1 MLSRHL
7 LLFLCSLAYQLLLSS
22 SFSSSSHSRR
32 LHATGFH
39 AAAAAAASSS
49 EDDKA
54 YDLVVIGGGI
64 GGMATAITVAKQ
76 QQQQSHT
83 KKILLIES
91 EPSVGGRVR
100 SDVTD
105 DGYILDRGFAV
116 FIEAYPQSQEMLD
129 YDALR
134 LNQFLPG
141 ARVKLPNREKLAA
154 VSDPLRRRRDIMKA
168 ITSPVGSFR
177 DKANLLPLFFTVIT
191 KDIQTL
197 FDENNEE
204 IDTLTCLRDK
214 YNFSEE
220 FISSF
225 FAPFLEGIYLTPL
238 SKQSSKMFYF
248 VMKMFTVGSA
258 SLPMGGMQSVSDQLG
273 QRCLDLGVDMK
284 LNSRVL
290 SIQQQSQ
297 QQQQQQSTSATA
309 KESMFS
315 VVVEGRGQDEQQH
328 LNAKSVVVATDFNV
342 ARKLLQDIPGLE
354 SLKSLPKLSQRSV
367 GCIYYAFPSP
377 APLEEPILILNGEG
391 YERRNTK
398 EFPVNNICF
407 PSIVQKSYAPNG
419 YELCCVSLLE
429 GAITGHDGNQGA
441 LDMAV
446 RKQLSVWFPAS
457 AGDIID
463 ESKWVTKGF
472 YLISNAQPA
481 QFDEEGCANVH
492 GGRDC
497 STFQGLT
504 MPDGLFVAG
513 DHMAT
518 ATFNGALE
526 SGVNAGDA
534 VNSCFFVSE
543 NYSLTLLRCNNS
555 WV

>member
-1 MLSRHL
+1 MMLFRHL
-7 LLFLCSLAYQLLLSS
+7 LLFFCSLAYQLMLSS
-22 SFSSSSHSRR
+22 SFSASSHCRR
-32 LHATGFH
+32 YHAGKATTTCFN
-39 AAAAAAASSS
+39 AASAVASS
-49 EDDKA
+49 KGDDKA
-54 YDLVVIGGGI
+54 YYDLVVIGGGM

-76 QQQQSHT
+76 SHV

-91 EPSVGGRVR
+91 ESSVGGRVR

-105 DGYILDRGFAV
+105 DGFILDRGFAV

-141 ARVKLPNREKLAA
+141 ARVKLPKSDKLAA
-154 VSDPLRRRRDIMKA
+154 VSDPLRRRRDIIKA
-168 ITSPVGSFR
+168 ITSPVGSLR

-197 FDENNEE
+197 FDENNTE

-248 VMKMFTVGSA
+248 VMKMFTIGSA

-273 QRCLDLGVDMK
+273 QNALDLGIEIQ

-297 QQQQQQSTSATA
+297 QQSGSS
-309 KESMFS
+309 KEKVFS
-315 VVVEGRGQDEQQH
+315 VVVGGREQDGQQCIH
-328 LNAKSVVVATDFNV
+328 SKSVVVATDYIV
-342 ARKLLQDIPGLE
+342 ARNLLQDITGLE
-354 SLKSLPKLSQRSV
+354 NLKSLPKLSQRSV
-367 GCIYYAFPSP
+367 GCIYYAFSSP

-398 EFPVNNICF
+398 DFPVNNICF

-429 GAITGHDGNQGA
+429 GAIAEHEGNQGA

-446 RKQLSVWFPAS
+446 RKQLSMWFPAF

-481 QFDEEGCANVH
+481 QFDEEGCANVQ

-497 STFQGLT
+497 STFQGLM

-526 SGVNAGDA
+526 SGVNAGNA
-534 VNSCFFVSE
+534 VNNFLSK
-543 NYSLTLLRCNNS
+543 
-555 WV
+555 

>member
-1 MLSRHL
+1 MAMMLSRRRL
-7 LLFLCSLAYQLLLSS
+7 LILYSLAYQLLLPSS
-22 SFSSSSHSRR
+22 AFTASSHPGCR
-32 LHATGFH
+32 LHCGKATARTTCMIS
-39 AAAAAAASSS
+39 AAAAETSSK
-49 EDDKA
+49 DDEA

-64 GGMATAITVAKQ
+64 GGMATAITVAKHQ
-76 QQQQSHT
+76 QPHA

-100 SDVTD
+100 SDFTD
-105 DGYILDRGFAV
+105 DGFILDRGFAV
-116 FIEAYPQSQEMLD
+116 FIEAYPQSQQMLD

-134 LNQFLPG
+134 LNKFLPG
-141 ARVKLPNREKLAA
+141 ARVKLRNKEKLAA
-154 VSDPLRRRRDIMKA
+154 VSDPLRRRRDIIKA
-168 ITSPVGSFR
+168 ITSPVGSLR

-191 KDIQTL
+191 KDIQSL
-197 FDENNEE
+197 FDDEAET
-204 IDTLTCLRDK
+204 DTLSCLRS

-258 SLPMGGMQSVSDQLG
+258 ALPMGGMQSVSDQLG
-273 QRCLDLGVDMK
+273 QKAQDLGVEIK

-290 SIQQQSQ
+290 SIQQHLRQEEQ
-297 QQQQQQSTSATA
+297 HSTSMIA
-309 KESMFS
+309 KDDAFS
-315 VVVEGRGQDEQQH
+315 VIVGNREQDEQRH
-328 LNAKSVVVATDFNV
+328 INAKSVVVATDYNV
-342 ARKLLQDIPGLE
+342 ARNLLQDIPGLE

-367 GCIYYAFPSP
+367 GCIYYAFQSP
-377 APLEEPILILNGEG
+377 APLEEPILLLNGEG
-391 YERRNTK
+391 HERRNTK
-398 EFPVNNICF
+398 QFPVNNICF
-407 PSIVQKSYAPNG
+407 PSIVHKSYAPDG

-429 GAITGHDGNQGA
+429 NAISEHDEDQA
-441 LDMAV
+441 SLDMAV
-446 RKQLSVWFPAS
+446 RKQLSAWFPGFAS
-457 AGDIID
+457 DIID

-472 YLISNAQPA
+472 YLISNAQPT
-481 QFDEEGCANVH
+481 QFNEDGCANVH

-497 STFQGLT
+497 DAFQGLA
-504 MPDGLFVAG
+504 MPDGMFLAG

-534 VNSCFFVSE
+534 VNSFLSKK
-543 NYSLTLLRCNNS
+543 
-555 WV
+555 